1 MEVDT
6 TKVDQPTV
14 RLLWALLNSSER
26 KALSGLFVLMLVGTL
41 LETASGA
48 LLVPVL
54 AVLTSSNSEI
64 KLPFGTIQT
73 NLDQNV
79 LIWSVIIGVLF
90 LYIVKNVFLGISVW
104 IQRGY
109 LTKLSARVASKI
121 LETYILQPFSFHL
134 QKNSSLLIRNT
145 QDASAVV
152 GGGVEPLLAM
162 VSEGLIIVALLIV
175 LVIVEPVGNT

>member
-1 MEVDT
+1 
-6 TKVDQPTV
+6 
-14 RLLWALLNSSER
+14 LLNPGER
-26 KALSGLFVLMLVGTL
+26 KALSGLFLLMLIGTL
-41 LETASGA
+41 LETASVA

-73 NLDQNV
+73 SLDQNV

-90 LYIVKNVFLGISVW
+90 LYIVKNVFLGVSIW

-145 QDASAVV
+145 QDASVV
-152 GGGVEPLLAM
+152 PLC
-162 VSEGLIIVALLIV
+162 
-175 LVIVEPVGNT
+175 